1 MGKMRIMLI
10 GFGKMG
16 QAIKKIAE
24 ERGNTVP
31 VIIDQ
36 NNIEELKNIT
46 SEHVD
51 AAIEFT
57 QPESAFNNIKTC
69 IENGIPVVSGTTGW
83 LENRN
88 EIDALVKEK
97 NGAFFYASNF
107 SVGVNIFF
115 KLNKLL
121 ASMMNTQAEYNISME
136 EIHHIHK
143 KDAPS
148 GTAITL
154 AEGVLE
160 NNTSKAQWTLDKGA
174 EKDLV
179 ITAVREDEVPG
190 THTVS
195 YESEIDLIEIK
206 HLAHS
211 RKGFATGAVIAAE
224 WIKDKKGSLGMDD
237 MLKL

>member
-1 MGKMRIMLI
+1 MLI

-36 NNIEELKNIT
+36 DNIEELKNIT
-46 SEHVD
+46 PDQVD

-83 LENRN
+83 LEKRA

-121 ASMMNTQAEYNISME
+121 ASMMKGQPEYDITME

-154 AEGVLE
+154 AEGVLA
-160 NNTSKAQWTLDKGA
+160 NNPAKKQWTLDKGG
-174 EKDLV
+174 KDDLV
-179 ITAVREDEVPG
+179 ITAVREEEVPG
-190 THTVS
+190 THTVK
-195 YESEIDLIEIK
+195 YESDIDLIEIK

-224 WIKDKKGSLGMDD
+224 WVKDKKGSLSMDD

>member
-1 MGKMRIMLI
+1 MLI

-46 SEHVD
+46 PKQVD

-83 LENRN
+83 LEKRP

-121 ASMMNTQAEYNISME
+121 ASMMKGQSEYDISME

-160 NNTSKAQWTLDKGA
+160 NNATKKQWTLDKGG
-174 EKDLV
+174 KDDLV
-179 ITAVREDEVPG
+179 ISAVREDEVPG
-190 THTVS
+190 THTVK
-195 YESEIDLIEIK
+195 YESNIDFIEIK

-211 RKGFATGAVIAAE
+211 REGFATGAVIAAE
-224 WIKDKKGSLGMDD
+224 WIKDKEGSLGMDD